1 MVEVLGRSLVA
12 GVGSEREQLRVIRVI
27 ARHRLVLNV
36 AGRGLWGDLGGV
48 LWIYRKGCS
57 SGVYPVYKKL
67 LVTLGA
73 RLS

>member
-36 AGRGLWGDLGGV
+36 AGRGLWGDLGGGSMD
-48 LWIYRKGCS
+48 LQKGLFFRCVS
-57 SGVYPVYKKL
+57 SL
-67 LVTLGA
+67 
-73 RLS
+73 